1 MYMRAMRIPRLRR
14 LLRWLFMIVLC
25 LFVLLNL
32 HILVN
37 FQPGSTDNQQGL
49 NFNDFENHIKR
60 EQPHV
65 QRGDSGKRMLQ
76 NSEGNNRSQF
86 IIEPNFFNG
95 SDDRLTNS
103 VDSENLTQI
112 QIEIEKV
119 NSAQRIQNIHRYG
132 LKLNHE
138 SVVIVVQVHDRFEYL
153 KILLDSLK
161 ETKKIEETLLIISH
175 DVYSEPLNKLVK
187 DIEFCPVLQIFFP
200 HTLQLHPKSFPGED
214 PKDCPRN
221 MKREEA
227 VKVKC
232 QNAAYP
238 DKYGHYREAK
248 YCQTKHHWFWKLN
261 HIFERVNVMK
271 NYEGLVLLLE
281 EDYYV
286 TPDILS
292 VLQMM
297 QNLRNKEC
305 KECKILAAGNYDKT
319 QNFGA
324 NAGKVEVANW
334 ISSRHNMGM
343 AFNIDL
349 FKEIKRCGKEFCNF
363 DDYNWDWTLQH
374 LSTKCFSSPMKVLKM
389 KATRVFHM
397 GECGV
402 HHKGKNCKP
411 EEKKKTTQ
419 NLIDANKQHLFPNTV
434 TIGGYSGLKLRDP
447 KPNGGWGDLR
457 DRQLCSSFITNSSLE
472 LH

>member
-1 MYMRAMRIPRLRR
+1 MRIPRLRKC
-14 LLRWLFMIVLC
+14 LRWLFMVVLF
-25 LFVLLNL
+25 LFVLLNM
-32 HILVN
+32 HILIN
-37 FQPGSTDNQQGL
+37 FQPSPAESQQGYHL
-49 NFNDFENHIKR
+49 NDLDNHIKR
-60 EQPHV
+60 EPHV
-65 QRGDSGKRMLQ
+65 QRGDSVKLTLMS
-76 NSEGNNRSQF
+76 NKSQF
-86 IIEPNFFNG
+86 IIQPNFFNHTDEAVQ
-95 SDDRLTNS
+95 STVNY
-103 VDSENLTQI
+103 ENLTQI
-112 QIEIEKV
+112 KKEIESI
-119 NSAQRIQNIHRYG
+119 NSKQRIYNIYRYG
-132 LKLNHE
+132 LKLNQE
-138 SVVIVVQVHDRFEYL
+138 SVVIIVQVHDRFEYL

-175 DVYSEPLNKLVK
+175 DVYSDRLNKLVR
-187 DIEFCPVLQIFFP
+187 DIDFCPVLQIFFP
-200 HTLQLHPKSFPGED
+200 NSLQLHPKSFPGED
-214 PKDCPRN
+214 PGDCPRN
-221 MKREEA
+221 MKKEEA
-227 VKVKC
+227 VKAKC

-261 HIFERVNVMK
+261 YIFDKVNVMK

-286 TPDILS
+286 TPDILTI
-292 VLQMM
+292 LQMM
-297 QNLRNKEC
+297 QNLQKKEC

-319 QNFGA
+319 QNYGS

-343 AFNIDL
+343 AFNVDL
-349 FKEIKRCGKEFCNF
+349 FKDIKKCAKEFCDF

-374 LSTKCFSSPMKVLKM
+374 LSSKCFQSPMKVLKM

-411 EEKKKTTQ
+411 EEKKQTTQ
-419 NLIDANKQHLFPNTV
+419 KLIDGNKQHLFPNTV

-457 DRQLCSSFITNSSLE
+457 DRQLCLSFVTNSSTE
-472 LH
+472 VH

>member
-1 MYMRAMRIPRLRR
+1 MRVPRMRR
-14 LLRWLFMIVLC
+14 LLRWLFMVVLF
-25 LFVLLNL
+25 LFVVLNL

-37 FQPGSTDNQQGL
+37 FQPSPSDAQGFHYGDGDRTL
-49 NFNDFENHIKR
+49 NKKEG
-60 EQPHV
+60 PHV
-65 QRGDSGKRMLQ
+65 QIGKFANKALLDKE
-76 NSEGNNRSQF
+76 NGNNKSQF
-86 IIEPNFFNG
+86 IIEPNFFNR
-95 SDDRLTNS
+95 SDDFINSS
-103 VDSENLTQI
+103 VDYENLTQI
-112 QIEIEKV
+112 QSEIL
-119 NSAQRIQNIHRYG
+119 RINKEQKIYNLYKYG

-138 SVVIVVQVHDRFEYL
+138 SVVIVVQVHDRLDYL

-161 ETKKIEETLLIISH
+161 KTKKIETSLLIISH
-175 DVYSEPLNKLVK
+175 DVYNEALTKLVR
-187 DIEFCPVLQIFFP
+187 DVDFCAVLQIYFP
-200 HTLQLHPKSFPGED
+200 HSLQTHPKVFPGED

-221 MKREEA
+221 MKKEEA
-227 VKVKC
+227 VKTKC

-261 HIFERVNVMK
+261 HIFDGVSVMK

-286 TPDILS
+286 TPDILT

-297 QNLRNKEC
+297 QNLRLKEC
-305 KECKILAAGNYDKT
+305 KECKILAAGNYDKN
-319 QNFGA
+319 QNFPA

-343 AFNIDL
+343 AFTADL
-349 FKEIKRCGKEFCNF
+349 FKQMKNCAKEFCHF

-374 LSTKCFSSPMKVLKM
+374 LSSKCLPNQMKVLKM

-411 EEKKKTTQ
+411 EEKKASVN

-434 TIGGYSGLKLRDP
+434 SIGSYSGLKLRDP

-457 DRQLCSSFITNSSLE
+457 DRQLCMSFVNNDTA
-472 LH
+472 H

>member
-1 MYMRAMRIPRLRR
+1 MRAMRIPRVRR
-14 LLRWLFMIVLC
+14 LLRWMFMIVLC

-37 FQPGSTDNQQGL
+37 FQPGPADSEDGYH
-49 NFNDFENHIKR
+49 FSDFENHLKR

-65 QRGDSGKRMLQ
+65 QRGNSGKRMLHD
-76 NSEGNNRSQF
+76 SEGKN
-86 IIEPNFFNG
+86 
-95 SDDRLTNS
+95 NS
-103 VDSENLTQI
+103 VYNSPRDFLKPSD
-112 QIEIEKV
+112 EK
-119 NSAQRIQNIHRYG
+119 S
-132 LKLNHE
+132 
-138 SVVIVVQVHDRFEYL
+138 
-153 KILLDSLK
+153 
-161 ETKKIEETLLIISH
+161 KKFEETLLIISH
-175 DVYSEPLNKLVK
+175 DVYSESLNKLVK
-187 DIEFCPVLQIFFP
+187 DIDFCPVLQLFFP
-200 HTLQLHPKSFPGED
+200 NTLQLHPKSFPGED

-221 MKREEA
+221 MKKEEA
-227 VKVKC
+227 AKVKC
-232 QNAAYP
+232 QNFEYP

-261 HIFERVNVMK
+261 HIFETVTVMK

-305 KECKILAAGNYDKT
+305 TECKILAAGNYDKT
-319 QNFGA
+319 QNYGA

-343 AFNIDL
+343 AFNINL
-349 FKEIKRCGKEFCNF
+349 FKEIKKCGTEFCNF

-374 LSTKCFSSPMKVLKM
+374 LSSKCFSAPMKVLKM

-411 EEKKKTTQ
+411 AEKKETTQ
-419 NLIDANKQHLFPNTV
+419 KLIDANKQHLFPNTV

-457 DRQLCSSFITNSSLE
+457 DRQLCLSFMKDNSSL
-472 LH
+472 H